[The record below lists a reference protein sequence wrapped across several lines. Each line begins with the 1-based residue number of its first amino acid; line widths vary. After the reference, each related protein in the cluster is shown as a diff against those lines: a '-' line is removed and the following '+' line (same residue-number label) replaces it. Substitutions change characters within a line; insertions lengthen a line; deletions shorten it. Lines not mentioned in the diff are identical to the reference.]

1 MKKYFCIVLLAFMCF
16 FCQCEPKD
24 MNERLASYIEHN
36 EQNIEGLRDW
46 DIYFETER
54 SFWSCRHWLSH
65 DSLLSF
71 LHIYVDQNNRFLHIQ
86 RE

>member
-1 MKKYFCIVLLAFMCF
+1 MKQHNNPTMPRLIYILPPLLLTLLLALLCF
-16 FCQCEPKD
+16 IYQCGPKD

-54 SFWSCRHWLSH
+54 SFWSC
-65 DSLLSF
+65 
-71 LHIYVDQNNRFLHIQ
+71 
-86 RE
+86 